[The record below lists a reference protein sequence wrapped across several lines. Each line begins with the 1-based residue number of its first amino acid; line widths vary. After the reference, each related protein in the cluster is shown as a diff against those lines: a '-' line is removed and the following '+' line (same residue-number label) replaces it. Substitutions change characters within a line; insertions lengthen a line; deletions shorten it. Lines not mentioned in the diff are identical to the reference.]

1 MMKVKLTHRRQF
13 LRLTA
18 GATALPAV
26 SRVAQAQAYP
36 TRPITMVV
44 AFPAGGGSDA
54 AGRVIAERMRT
65 SLGQPILVENI
76 GGAGGSIGTGRVA
89 RAASDGYTIINGSW
103 RTHVANGAAYTL
115 PYDVL
120 YDFEPI
126 SLLVSQPSLIV
137 AKKAVPADD
146 LKGFIAWLKTNAD
159 KTAAGTN
166 GQGSPQHIGATFF
179 QNMTGTQFRFIP
191 YRGGAP
197 ALQDLIAGQID
208 FIVSSAGDSIELVRA
223 GSIKGYAVT
232 AKSRLASVPNVPTV
246 DEGGLPG
253 FYFSIWR
260 GFWAPKNTPKTVIGR
275 LNAAVVEA
283 LADQAVRARLASLGQ
298 EIFPRD
304 QQTPDA
310 LAAFQ
315 KTEIEK
321 WWPIIKAANIK
332 AE

>member
-1 MMKVKLTHRRQF
+1 
-13 LRLTA
+13 
-18 GATALPAV
+18 
-26 SRVAQAQAYP
+26 
-36 TRPITMVV
+36 
-44 AFPAGGGSDA
+44 
-54 AGRVIAERMRT
+54 
-65 SLGQPILVENI
+65 
-76 GGAGGSIGTGRVA
+76 
-89 RAASDGYTIINGSW
+89 
-103 RTHVANGAAYTL
+103 
-115 PYDVL
+115 VL
-120 YDFEPI
+120 HDFEPI

-137 AKKAVPADD
+137 AKKAIPAND
-146 LKGFIAWLKTNAD
+146 LKGFIAWLKTNPD
-159 KTAAGTN
+159 KAVAGTN
-166 GQGSPQHIGATFF
+166 GPGSPQHIGATLF

-197 ALQDLIAGQID
+197 TLQDLIAGQID
-208 FIVSSAGDSIELVRA
+208 LIVSSAGDSIELVRA
-223 GSIKGYAVT
+223 GSIKSYAVT

-260 GFWAPKNTPKTVIGR
+260 GFWAPKNTPKTVIDR